1 MPVRVH
7 RCQMRTNNQPPSL
20 LYYGQGSSHSRP
32 GQIKKRV
39 DLILNPLARQ
49 LRSHLTNSS
58 SLFKHAVCPGQSCQL
73 RYCTMDSKPGN
84 FS

>member
-7 RCQMRTNNQPPSL
+7 RCQMRTNNQ

-49 LRSHLTNSS
+49 L
-58 SLFKHAVCPGQSCQL
+58 
-73 RYCTMDSKPGN
+73 
-84 FS
+84 